1 MSDLEK
7 LLVSHCQKGDLE
19 AYDLLMQRYE
29 KKVYTLCYRMTGNKE
44 DAADLTQ
51 ESFLKAFRALPSF
64 QGQSSF
70 STWLFRIATNTCLD
84 ERRKRQ
90 RKPQIFS
97 LDNPLSTADGEIQLE
112 FAGNEPDP
120 LQITL
125 EHELQKEIQELLQ
138 KLPPKQRAIIVMR
151 DLQGFSY
158 EEMAE
163 TFQVSLGTIKSRLSR
178 ARSRL
183 RDLYRQREEQKG
195 QSLHLKEKRGAEYEL

>member
-1 MSDLEK
+1 MSEQEK
-7 LLVSHCQKGDLE
+7 LLVSRCQKGDLH
-19 AYDLLMQRYE
+19 AYDLLMQKYE

-44 DAADLTQ
+44 DAADLAQ

-70 STWLFRIATNTCLD
+70 STWLFRIVTNTCLD

-90 RKPQIFS
+90 RKPHIYS

-112 FAGNEPDP
+112 FADEGPGP

-125 EHELQKEIQELLQ
+125 EQELQKEIQELLHR
-138 KLPPKQRAIIVMR
+138 LPPKQRAIIIMR

-163 TFQVSLGTIKSRLSR
+163 ALEISLGTVKSRLSR

-183 RDLYRQREEQKG
+183 RELYLQREEQKES
-195 QSLHLKEKRGAEYEL
+195 QLHLKEKRGADYEL